1 MEVCR
6 ADAQAPEAVLQS
18 QGRMVPS
25 RLTGED
31 WDPMGR
37 KAVQTS
43 ASAHEEPIVV
53 LWHQGVR

>member
-31 WDPMGR
+31 WDPMG
-37 KAVQTS
+37 
-43 ASAHEEPIVV
+43 EE
-53 LWHQGVR
+53 GCADFSFCT